1 MIGGKRQMGEIA
13 DDVIGNIAEF
23 GDAFDAGEEG
33 VPNIGRFVCRYCG
46 MEGLYW
52 KTVND
57 KWRLC
62 ERTSEGKYVA
72 HTCSEYLDER
82 HKRG

>member
-1 MIGGKRQMGEIA
+1 MGEIT

-23 GDAFDAGEEG
+23 GDAFDAEEEG

-46 MEGLYW
+46 SGGLYW
-52 KTVND
+52 KIVND

-62 ERTSEGKYVA
+62 EKNLNGDYVV
-72 HTCSEYLDER
+72 HTCKEYLKD
-82 HKRG
+82 KT